1 MAAQNLHLKHAV
13 TDDEILLCWQPVY
26 ALRPHLEKENYL
38 PQTREMMREGYQM
51 IYIEEDGKAIAFS
64 GFRNMNMFY
73 SGKIIY
79 IDDLGTLT
87 EHRGRGCG
95 TMLLNYIHELARA
108 EGKTAVHLDSGH
120 HRFTAHRLYLNE
132 GYNIIAHHFVHDLK

>member
-1 MAAQNLHLKHAV
+1 MEAHKLQLKHAI
-13 TDDEILLCWQPVY
+13 TDDEILFCWQPVF
-26 ALRPHLEKENYL
+26 ALRPHLNKEDYL
-38 PQTREMMREGYQM
+38 SQTREMMNEGYRM
-51 IYIEEDGKAIAFS
+51 IYIEQDGKAIAFS

-87 EHRGRGCG
+87 EHRGKGCG
-95 TMLLNYIHELARA
+95 TMLLNYIHDLART

-120 HRFTAHRLYLNE
+120 HRFTAHRLYLNQ
-132 GYNIIAHHFVHDLK
+132 GYNIVAHHFIHELK